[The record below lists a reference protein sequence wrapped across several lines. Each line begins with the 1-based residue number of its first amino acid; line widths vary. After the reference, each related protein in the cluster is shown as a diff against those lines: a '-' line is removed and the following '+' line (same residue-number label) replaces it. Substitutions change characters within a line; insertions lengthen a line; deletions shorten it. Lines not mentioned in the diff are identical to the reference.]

1 MKVERNMVVRLDYA
15 LRDDDGVLLDATEGR
30 VFEYLHGYGNL
41 IPALEAALEGK
52 GEGEAFVVRI
62 EPEDAYGLHDE
73 SAVITVPRD
82 RFSADVQVVPGNMVE
97 TQGPDGRIEMLIL
110 AVEGDQVTVDLNHP
124 LAGLRLHFDG
134 RIGGLRPG
142 HPDEIKHR
150 RVHPGGH
157 HLMVED
163 STYMGDWSDEGG
175 ANDSATEGGARG

>member
-1 MKVERNMVVRLDYA
+1 MKVEQNIVVRLDYT
-15 LRDDDGVLLDATEGR
+15 LRDDDGEVLDVTTGR

-52 GEGEAFVVRI
+52 VEGERFAVTI

-73 SAVITVPRD
+73 SAVVVVPRD
-82 RFSADVQVVPGNMVE
+82 RFAPEVQVVPGNMVE

-110 AVEGDQVTVDLNHP
+110 AVDGERVTVDLNHP
-124 LAGLRLHFDG
+124 LAGLRLHFEG
-134 RIGGLRPG
+134 MIGGLRPG

-157 HLMVED
+157 HLMVND
-163 STYMGDWSDEGG
+163 STYFGDEAAEASAEG
-175 ANDSATEGGARG
+175 APRG